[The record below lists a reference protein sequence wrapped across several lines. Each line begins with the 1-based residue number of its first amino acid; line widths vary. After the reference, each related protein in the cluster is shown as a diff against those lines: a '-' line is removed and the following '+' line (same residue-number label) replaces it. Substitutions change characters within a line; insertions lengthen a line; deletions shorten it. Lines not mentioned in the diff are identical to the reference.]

1 MKIINNF
8 IKYTTA
14 AAVIAATGGCV
25 KKPYREMP
33 KDLIP
38 NVVKQKVDS
47 LKIESEK
54 TLKDTTYKCYGKDT
68 LHLSLMDG
76 CGATNVKE
84 LQEQLND
91 IAKRSDKRF
100 VESSYTYMMPI
111 SNGKTTTLYPQIGY
125 NYADVHI
132 NQKAIVKDAKI
143 FTTDS
148 IDMYVPVEYYG
159 QINPKYKKLNK
170 PD

>member
-1 MKIINNF
+1 MKIINNLIRF
-8 IKYTTA
+8 TTA
-14 AAVIAATGGCV
+14 AAVITATGGCA
-25 KKPYREMP
+25 KRSYKEMP
-33 KDLIP
+33 KHLIP

-54 TLKDTTYKCYGKDT
+54 ILKDTTYKYYGKDT

-76 CGATNVKE
+76 GGATNVKE
-84 LQEQLND
+84 LQKQLND
-91 IAKRSDKRF
+91 IAKRNDKRF

-111 SNGKTTTLYPQIGY
+111 SNGKTTTLYPQVGY

-132 NQKAIVKDAKI
+132 NQKALVKDAKI

-148 IDMYVPVEYYG
+148 TNMYIPVEYYG
-159 QINPKYKKLNK
+159 QINPKYKK
-170 PD
+170 